1 MGETH
6 DSLDN
11 PPDVPMF
18 GLKRVCGR
26 STCSSDL
33 NAALTGMANSI
44 VTVLSPQ
51 VPVCPS
57 GSGINSNSP
66 SKSVELRSK
75 YMQQLRELV
84 NLHEIGA
91 LTTEEYEDQRRT
103 LVDLMKKLNSQT

>member
-1 MGETH
+1 
-6 DSLDN
+6 
-11 PPDVPMF
+11 
-18 GLKRVCGR
+18 
-26 STCSSDL
+26 
-33 NAALTGMANSI
+33 MANST
-44 VTVLSPQ
+44 VTTLSPQ

-75 YMQQLRELV
+75 YMQQPRELV

-91 LTTEEYEDQRRT
+91 LMTEEYKDQRPT